1 MHRAWMVLLV
11 VGTLLVAGC
20 SSPGSPPSD
29 DIDYPAGWSEA
40 GLANTTA
47 AVEGA
52 DGAIGDSDFVEHHA
66 FIQPTPE
73 GSSADA
79 IVSVLV
85 VRVDQDDSRLINQ
98 RRLYTANESVANRV
112 PEEGVGVL
120 DTETPAEEQI
130 IFLNDTGAY
139 RYQNLSGQS
148 SGTVTQ
154 LDSGDYESA
163 VDQPLPAVFASSVNL
178 LARGNLSNPTAT
190 EAGIRYEVRNV
201 SERPLSNASG
211 HVTVGSDGL
220 VSEFTVSQTVDRGR
234 LAVAYDLEV
243 GDVTI
248 ETPDW
253 LG

>member
-1 MHRAWMVLLV
+1 MHRAWMVLLA

-20 SSPGSPPSD
+20 AAPGSPPSD
-29 DIDYPAGWSEA
+29 DIDYPPGWSES

-47 AVEGA
+47 AIQGA
-52 DGAIGDSDFVEHHA
+52 DTAIGDSDFVEQHA

-85 VRVDQDDSRLINQ
+85 VRVDQDDNRLINQ
-98 RRLYTANESVANRV
+98 RRIYVVNDSVASRV

-130 IFLNDTGAY
+130 VFLNETGAY

-148 SGTVTQ
+148 SGTVSQ

-163 VDQPLPAVFASSVNL
+163 IDQPLPAVFASSVSL
-178 LARGNLSNPTAT
+178 LAGGNLSNPTTT
-190 EAGIRYEVRNV
+190 EAGIRYDVRNV
-201 SERPLSNASG
+201 SEQPLSNASG
-211 HVTVGSDGL
+211 HVHVGSDGL

-248 ETPDW
+248 EEPDW